1 MKFNKLLVGQKF
13 QFEIN
18 GINEKFIKTHP
29 MEVRYFDD
37 VRGMEWGNS
46 ICLED
51 GRITD
56 FCDDVE
62 VLIDG

>member
-1 MKFNKLLVGQKF
+1 MRFNELLVGQKF
-13 QFEIN
+13 QFKIN

-29 MEVRYFDD
+29 MEIRYFDD

-51 GRITD
+51 GSIVE
-56 FCDDVE
+56 FGDDVE
-62 VLIDG
+62 VMVNG